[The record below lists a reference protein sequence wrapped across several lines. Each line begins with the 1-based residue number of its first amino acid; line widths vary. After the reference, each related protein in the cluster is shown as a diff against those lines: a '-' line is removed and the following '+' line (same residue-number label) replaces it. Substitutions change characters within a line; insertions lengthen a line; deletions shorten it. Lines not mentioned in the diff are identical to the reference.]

1 METKNFN
8 IKCRYY
14 EKLSDY
20 EEKKAARK
28 ITRKNMK
35 AIDGY
40 KTQINKTSESK
51 IEIIENT
58 SSKLMSGLYLEKGF
72 KIKRIRKI
80 EIKLEKLK

>member
-20 EEKKAARK
+20 EVKKAARK

-58 SSKLMSGLYLEKGF
+58 SSKLMSGLCLEKGF

>member
-58 SSKLMSGLYLEKGF
+58 SSKLMSGLCLEKGF

-80 EIKLEKLK
+80 ETKLEKLK

>member
-8 IKCRYY
+8 ITCRYY

-58 SSKLMSGLYLEKGF
+58 SSKLMSGLCLEKGF

>member
-35 AIDGY
+35 AIDGH

-58 SSKLMSGLYLEKGF
+58 SSKLMSGLCLEKGF

>member
-14 EKLSDY
+14 EKLRDY

-40 KTQINKTSESK
+40 KTQK

-58 SSKLMSGLYLEKGF
+58 SSKLMSGLCLEKGF

>member
-1 METKNFN
+1 
-8 IKCRYY
+8 
-14 EKLSDY
+14 
-20 EEKKAARK
+20 
-28 ITRKNMK
+28 MK

-58 SSKLMSGLYLEKGF
+58 SSKLMSGLCLEKGF

>member
-8 IKCRYY
+8 IKFRYY

-58 SSKLMSGLYLEKGF
+58 SSKLMSGLCLEKGF

>member
-1 METKNFN
+1 MQILREAKWLW
-8 IKCRYY
+8 R
-14 EKLSDY
+14 
-20 EEKKAARK
+20 KKAARK

-58 SSKLMSGLYLEKGF
+58 SSKLMSGLCLEKGF

>member
-40 KTQINKTSESK
+40 KTQKNKTSESK

-58 SSKLMSGLYLEKGF
+58 SSKLMSGLCLEKGF